1 MRLILAF
8 LSALA
13 IAIPAVAQSQG
24 DSMKS
29 APQPNTYCLG
39 RFLVDLPNDAEIV
52 AQSAE
57 YRWDKIK
64 VERQPYAKAF
74 QEMIAEK
81 ERILRETKHKTEP
94 SLLKHISRSDDDN
107 SVVLVF
113 WEKPFSRHVL
123 ETETHR
129 WLNGFRYLMKDEAS
143 SDKLPQAIEMANRTL
158 SELRYRDPKEIP
170 IEPGFCIERGL
181 FSGEPAMPHYEY
193 AYVHFWLREHPDVVV
208 TVSTETTMKE
218 GEEGLLDRIDR
229 KSKESALIELFKN
242 VKTLRRGN
250 HPVGDIAG
258 EEDLSAAPTGET
270 FSTHMFHW
278 ESAGKLKQL
287 YAPGITV
294 DFQSGKINIGGY
306 SKPSVTDKQA
316 IELFDSIVNS
326 LRVRPASSPSTSPEP
341 SPDPVAPQSGL
352 PLGTTAT
359 SLSPCPQ
366 TGLWECTADLAAGE
380 KRRFFPQGM
389 TLPSV
394 IVHGPERNLW
404 RKLRGEPTNMLAETT
419 WMLVGYEAPMA
430 LHQGTPHAEGE
441 ET

>member
-1 MRLILAF
+1 MRLTLTFFAALVLAM
-8 LSALA
+8 
-13 IAIPAVAQSQG
+13 PAVAQSQG

-29 APQPNTYCLG
+29 TNQANTYCLG
-39 RFLVDLPNDAEIV
+39 RFLIDLPNDAEIV
-52 AQSAE
+52 AQTAE
-57 YRWDKIK
+57 YRWDKVK
-64 VERQPYAKAF
+64 VTRQPSAKAF
-74 QEMIAEK
+74 QEMIAAKEK
-81 ERILRETKHKTEP
+81 ILRETKHEEEP
-94 SLLKHISRSDDDN
+94 SLLKHISRGDDGN
-107 SVVLVF
+107 TTVMVF
-113 WEKPFSRHVL
+113 WETPETTYVY
-123 ETETHR
+123 ETEGHKWAKSVRFLLKGSADDDRALSKAEKITR
-129 WLNGFRYLMKDEAS
+129 S
-143 SDKLPQAIEMANRTL
+143 L

-170 IEPGFCIERGL
+170 TEPGFCIEQG
-181 FSGEPAMPHYEY
+181 FFTGEPAMPHYEY
-193 AYVHFWLREHPDVVV
+193 AYVHFRLKEHPDVVV

-250 HPVGDIAG
+250 HPVGDIVG

-270 FSTHMFHW
+270 FSTHMFRW

-326 LRVRPASSPSTSPEP
+326 IRVRPVGSPSTSPEP
-341 SPDPVAPQSGL
+341 SPNPVAPLSGL
-352 PLGTTAT
+352 PLGTTAA

-394 IVHGPERNLW
+394 IVRGPERNLW

-419 WMLVGYEAPMA
+419 WTLVGYETPMA

>member
-1 MRLILAF
+1 MARGAYQNV
-8 LSALA
+8 LSN
-13 IAIPAVAQSQG
+13 
-24 DSMKS
+24 M
-29 APQPNTYCLG
+29 
-39 RFLVDLPNDAEIV
+39 
-52 AQSAE
+52 
-57 YRWDKIK
+57 
-64 VERQPYAKAF
+64 
-74 QEMIAEK
+74 EK
-81 ERILRETKHKTEP
+81 TLRNSKHKSEP
-94 SLLKHISRSDDDN
+94 SLLREISTTGDGDSATLIFRETPVDAYQYKVQSFKWTNGHVFLLKSYADDDRVGKALEN
-107 SVVLVF
+107 S
-113 WEKPFSRHVL
+113 
-123 ETETHR
+123 
-129 WLNGFRYLMKDEAS
+129 
-143 SDKLPQAIEMANRTL
+143 NRTL

-170 IEPGFCIERGL
+170 TEPGFCIERGL
-181 FSGEPAMPHYEY
+181 FAGEPAMPHYEY
-193 AYVHFWLREHPDVVV
+193 AYVHFRLKEHPDVIV

-229 KSKESALIELFKN
+229 KSKESALMELFKN

-270 FSTHMFHW
+270 FSTHMLRW

-326 LRVRPASSPSTSPEP
+326 IRVRPVGSPSTSPEP
-341 SPDPVAPQSGL
+341 SPNPVAPLSGL
-352 PLGTTAT
+352 PLGTYAP

-394 IVHGPERNLW
+394 IVRGPERNLW

-419 WMLVGYEAPMA
+419 WTLVGYDSPK
-430 LHQGTPHAEGE
+430 LDQTGGV
-441 ET
+441 